1 MIAKIQIKVGIR
13 KYSNL
18 KVVFWLFFTIPAQQ
32 KATTV
37 TMAFGRAHP
46 HAMRKASPDHK
57 APYISHF
64 PDILQL
70 LFHIFPYLLALK
82 ITFPLKID
90 HAGQKKEKIF
100 SRIRKWCG

>member
-18 KVVFWLFFTIPAQQ
+18 KVVFWLFFHNSSTTKGHHRYDGIRTYTSPRDAEGITGHIT
-32 KATTV
+32 AT
-37 TMAFGRAHP
+37 
-46 HAMRKASPDHK
+46 
-57 APYISHF
+57 
-64 PDILQL
+64 
-70 LFHIFPYLLALK
+70 FHIFPYLLALK
-82 ITFPLKID
+82 ITFSLNID